1 MTRRA
6 RSVLWIVTI
15 IALVAGFLYWQMS
28 RLSRGLRTMPM
39 RGATEVLV
47 GSLSA
52 KVLAPDLAQDVS
64 KPVLDQY
71 RNDPG
76 LAHQQYILVMT
87 WLHASKIFKSAAINT
102 QVEGVMISSV
112 SLTDVPQEDRVD
124 GWGNPYCVLAGS
136 RRITFLSSGGNG
148 VLSCEDEWH
157 AAEQAASK
165 ARDSR
170 LTKEGALLAAVYE
183 RGKAGVLESNSE

>member
-1 MTRRA
+1 
-6 RSVLWIVTI
+6 
-15 IALVAGFLYWQMS
+15 
-28 RLSRGLRTMPM
+28 M

-52 KVLAPDLAQDVS
+52 KVLAPDLAHDVS

-76 LAHQQYILVMT
+76 LAHHQYILVMT
-87 WLHASKIFKSAAINT
+87 WLHASKMFKSADINP
-102 QVEGVMISSV
+102 QAEGVMISSA

-148 VLSCEDEWH
+148 VLSCEDERQ

-165 ARDSR
+165 ASDSR
-170 LTKEGALLAAVYE
+170 LTKEGALLVAVYE
-183 RGKAGVLESNSE
+183 RVKTGVPESKSE